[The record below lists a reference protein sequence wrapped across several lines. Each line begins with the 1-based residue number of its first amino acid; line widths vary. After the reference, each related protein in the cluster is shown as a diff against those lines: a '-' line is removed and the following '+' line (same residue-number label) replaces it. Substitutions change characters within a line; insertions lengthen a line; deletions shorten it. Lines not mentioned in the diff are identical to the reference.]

1 MGVKSTSLH
10 HLVSIFLRLFHL
22 CQRFRVLLC
31 RVSQRVKIGAV
42 CLSSLRVA
50 VGGGQQEPQGARGA
64 QGSAA
69 GKDACCLPVF
79 D

>member
-1 MGVKSTSLH
+1 MFEQFEGG
-10 HLVSIFLRLFHL
+10 
-22 CQRFRVLLC
+22 C
-31 RVSQRVKIGAV
+31 REAV
-42 CLSSLRVA
+42 R
-50 VGGGQQEPQGARGA
+50 GGQQEPQGARGA